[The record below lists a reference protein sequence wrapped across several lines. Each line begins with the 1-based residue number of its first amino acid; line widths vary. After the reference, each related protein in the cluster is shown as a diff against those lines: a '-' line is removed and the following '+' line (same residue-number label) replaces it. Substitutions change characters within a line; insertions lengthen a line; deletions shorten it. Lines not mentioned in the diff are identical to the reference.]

1 MPQEPGS
8 GGSRRASLLAGQAG
22 VAQRRRATADWIL
35 RIAGFIVLACILV
48 SSALF
53 LRTPGATQVSTPSY
67 ALSDVLAPAP
77 VPTLTAIG
85 RPIYPLKRS
94 ADGRRLV
101 DQHNVPFLLVGDSPQ
116 ALIANLSEKQA
127 ASYFATRQAQGF
139 NVVWINLLCNTY
151 TGCRGDDSTY
161 DGILP
166 FTTPGD
172 LSTPNPAYFRRADD
186 MIRLAAQHGMVVFL
200 DPIETGGWLGV
211 LRSNGVAK
219 DRAYGSYLGNRYR
232 NFPNI
237 VWLSG
242 NDFQSWQT
250 ASDDAVVAA
259 VAQGIKA
266 VDHTHLQTVELSY
279 FVSDSLQDP
288 TWTPIIGLDA
298 AYTYS
303 PTYAEVLQ
311 GYDRGIMPVFTVEA
325 NYEGE
330 HNAGDQGTPLILR
343 RQEYWA
349 MLSGAT
355 GQIYGNHYV
364 WPFSK
369 GWQSNLNTPA
379 VRQLQYGTRLFL
391 THQWYNL
398 VPDQRHRVVT
408 AGYGTFNGG
417 GTLISNDYVTAA
429 RTPDGSLVIAYLPT
443 RRTITVDMSQL
454 SGPVRARWYDP
465 TDGAYSSV
473 AGAPLADRGSRLF
486 TPPGNNSAGDGDW
499 ILVLDVAPTGQ

>member
-1 MPQEPGS
+1 
-8 GGSRRASLLAGQAG
+8 
-22 VAQRRRATADWIL
+22 V
-35 RIAGFIVLACILV
+35 
-48 SSALF
+48 
-53 LRTPGATQVSTPSY
+53 
-67 ALSDVLAPAP
+67 
-77 VPTLTAIG
+77 
-85 RPIYPLKRS
+85 YPLKRS
-94 ADGRRLV
+94 KDGRHLV
-101 DQHNVPFLLVGDSPQ
+101 DQRNLPFLIMGDSPQ
-116 ALIANLSEKQA
+116 ALIANLSEADA

-139 NVVWINLLCNTY
+139 NTVWINVLCNTY
-151 TGCRGDDSTY
+151 TGCRADGSTY

-172 LSTPNPAYFRRADD
+172 LSTPNPAYFRRVDD
-186 MIRLAAQHGMVVFL
+186 MIRLAARYGMVVCL

-219 DRAYGSYLGNRYR
+219 DRAYGTYLGTRYQ

-237 VWLSG
+237 VWLNG
-242 NDFQSWQT
+242 NDFQSWRT
-250 ASDDAVVAA
+250 ASDNSVALA
-259 VAQGIKA
+259 VAQGIAA
-266 VDHTHLQTVELSY
+266 VDHHHLQTVELDY
-279 FVSDSLQDP
+279 YQSDSLEDAA
-288 TWTPIIGLDA
+288 WAPIIGLDA

-311 GYDRGIMPVFTVEA
+311 AFDRGMMPVFLVEA

-330 HNAGDQGTPLILR
+330 HNAGDQGSPLILR

-355 GQIYGNHYV
+355 GQIYGNHFI

-379 VRQLQYGTRLFL
+379 VRQLQYGTALFSSRP
-391 THQWYNL
+391 WYNL
-398 VPDQRHRVVT
+398 VPDQHHQVIT

-465 TDGAYSSV
+465 TSGTYSLV
-473 AGAPLADRGSRLF
+473 AGSPFANLGSRLF
-486 TPPGNNSAGDGDW
+486 TSPGNNSTGDEDW
-499 ILVLDVAPTGQ
+499 VLILEVTRSRQ